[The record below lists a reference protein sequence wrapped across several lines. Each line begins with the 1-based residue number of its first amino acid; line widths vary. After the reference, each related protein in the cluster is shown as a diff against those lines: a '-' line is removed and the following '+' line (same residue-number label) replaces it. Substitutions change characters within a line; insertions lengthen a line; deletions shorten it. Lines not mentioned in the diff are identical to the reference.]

1 MENKGLVSYL
11 AAFME
16 TKLNVDEGFSLL
28 IAAVAAIILTF
39 VIILA
44 LIHFN
49 RVFFRKFVR
58 RNELHLKYA
67 YSLLN
72 FLIIIFGAL
81 LLGLFFGAGNSMAR
95 ILLGSTGLVVAIL
108 GFAAQSAL
116 GDVIAGF
123 MMGFCRPFR
132 LGDRITLDESGISG
146 TVRDMTIRHTV
157 IHRFDGLYVIVPN
170 SVMNKAVI
178 HNNRYKGELTGSYL
192 EFAISYGSDIRKAMR
207 IIHNAVV
214 SCRYAVEYV
223 GDNPEN
229 KRAAV
234 YVTDFGNSAVMLRT
248 TVWARNS
255 DENFLACSSIR
266 ETVKREFDRQG
277 VEIPFNYLN
286 VVMREQSVK
295 DEDDVLRP
303 VFDDD
308 NIIVAAGDG
317 NEGMKNVLSKVDS
330 FCKRHKVS
338 RKEST
343 HLRILS
349 EELVNIVQT
358 EEGTF
363 DGEFSIH
370 LKGQVCEIHVKK
382 EMVLDEAARK
392 NLLAVSSSGR
402 NMAEKGV
409 MSTLRSVFEDYRLGV
424 VSGGSGKWSL
434 KSFEQKKGEAGQ
446 DEQYWEDL
454 EKSIVAKFA
463 DDVQI
468 GINNNK
474 VDMVAYKKIWTAK

>member
-1 MENKGLVSYL
+1 MGRKGLVNYL
-11 AAFME
+11 AAFLE
-16 TKLNVDEGFSLL
+16 TRLNADDGVSLV
-28 IAAVAAIILTF
+28 IAAIAAIVLTILI
-39 VIILA
+39 VSV
-44 LIHFN
+44 LIHLN
-49 RVFFRKFVR
+49 RVFFRKLIR

-72 FLIIIFGAL
+72 FMIIIFGVVL
-81 LLGLFFGAGNSMAR
+81 IGIFFGAGNSLAR
-95 ILLGSTGLVVAIL
+95 ILLGTSGLVVAIL

-123 MMGFCRPFR
+123 MMGISRPFR
-132 LGDRITLDESGISG
+132 LGDRITLEENGISG

-157 IHRFDGLYVIVPN
+157 IHRFDGLYVVVPN
-170 SVMNKAVI
+170 SVMNKAII
-178 HNNRYKGELTGSYL
+178 HNNSYKGELTGSYL
-192 EFAISYGSDIRKAMR
+192 EFAISYGSDIRKAMQ

-248 TVWARNS
+248 TVWAKNS

-286 VVMREQSVK
+286 VVMREQNAA
-295 DEDDVLRP
+295 EDDGILRP

-308 NIIVAAGDG
+308 NIIVAAGEG
-317 NEGMKNVLSKVDS
+317 NEGMLNVFKKVDT
-330 FCKRHKVS
+330 FCKRHRVS
-338 RKEST
+338 KKEST

-358 EEGTF
+358 DEGTF
-363 DGEFSIH
+363 DGEFAIS
-370 LKGQVCEIHVKK
+370 LRGQICEIHVQK
-382 EMVLDEAARK
+382 EMVLDDAGKR

-402 NMAEKGV
+402 NMAQKG
-409 MSTLRSVFEDYRLGV
+409 MMGTLRSVFDDYRLGN
-424 VSGGSGKWSL
+424 VSGSSGNWSL
-434 KSFEQKKGEAGQ
+434 KNYEKKKTEPGQ
-446 DEQYWEDL
+446 DKEYWEDL
-454 EKSIVAKFA
+454 ERSIIAKFA

-468 GINNNK
+468 GIINNK

>member
-1 MENKGLVSYL
+1 M
-11 AAFME
+11 
-16 TKLNVDEGFSLL
+16 LL
-28 IAAVAAIILTF
+28 WHSNIL
-39 VIILA
+39 
-44 LIHFN
+44 
-49 RVFFRKFVR
+49 
-58 RNELHLKYA
+58 
-67 YSLLN
+67 
-72 FLIIIFGAL
+72 
-81 LLGLFFGAGNSMAR
+81 
-95 ILLGSTGLVVAIL
+95 
-108 GFAAQSAL
+108 
-116 GDVIAGF
+116 
-123 MMGFCRPFR
+123 
-132 LGDRITLDESGISG
+132 
-146 TVRDMTIRHTV
+146 
-157 IHRFDGLYVIVPN
+157 
-170 SVMNKAVI
+170 
-178 HNNRYKGELTGSYL
+178 
-192 EFAISYGSDIRKAMR
+192 
-207 IIHNAVV
+207 
-214 SCRYAVEYV
+214 
-223 GDNPEN
+223 
-229 KRAAV
+229 
-234 YVTDFGNSAVMLRT
+234 
-248 TVWARNS
+248 
-255 DENFLACSSIR
+255 
-266 ETVKREFDRQG
+266 
-277 VEIPFNYLN
+277 
-286 VVMREQSVK
+286 
-295 DEDDVLRP
+295 DEDDFLRP

-382 EMVLDEAARK
+382 EMVLDEAARR

-454 EKSIVAKFA
+454 EKSIIAKFA
-463 DDVQI
+463 DDAQI